1 MSVAIQASSV
11 SSENPAPLAAV
22 AQAPAAVPATASD
35 GAEQFRHVLGSLGR
49 AIDAGE
55 KMVRRALTPSAGA
68 LGAAELIA
76 LQAGIYRYSEAI
88 TSRPSSWTGPERR
101 CAPRFRGAGNKREV
115 CALTRAASPG
125 AGR

>member
-1 MSVAIQASSV
+1 MSVAIQAPTV
-11 SSENPAPLAAV
+11 SSENPAPLATV
-22 AQAPAAVPATASD
+22 AQAPAVAPATASD

-88 TSRPSSWTGPERR
+88 DLAAKLVDR
-101 CAPRFRGAGNKREV
+101 AGAAVRTTLQG
-115 CALTRAASPG
+115 G
-125 AGR
+125 GQ